1 MKPSSLHALVID
13 RHFGELT
20 PEATELLELHLAQ
33 NADARVEA
41 ERILA
46 SLSVTHDA
54 VLGHPELVLASVG
67 RVWRQPARLLGYESG
82 VPPQPAK
89 DDRACATVVLP
100 PGIPAS
106 QRITKKPSFIPW
118 LARAAA
124 IALLA
129 GAAGFFAGRSESRMA
144 SGDVESP
151 TQTPRKESPWAKYRM
166 SFDPAGEGMQVV
178 RVDTEKH
185 KSLP

>member
-33 NADARVEA
+33 NADARAEA

-54 VLGHPELVLASVG
+54 VLRHPELA
-67 RVWRQPARLLGYESG
+67 RVMPARVGKSAA
-82 VPPQPAK
+82 PAL
-89 DDRACATVVLP
+89 RRTFVM
-100 PGIPAS
+100 
-106 QRITKKPSFIPW
+106 PW

-129 GAAGFFAGRSESRMA
+129 GAAGFFAGRSKSRMA
-144 SGDVESP
+144 SGDIESP
-151 TQTPRKESPWAKYRM
+151 TQTPRQENPWAKYRM

-178 RVDTEKH
+178 RVDTEKLET